1 MKTLDEIELEYV
13 RNTIGFFCREY
24 TASFPL
30 GLITGTELHINFDKW
45 LYKQSEIKE
54 LISKQIQNRLV
65 NSNLLKDY
73 KVQINVHPKDEKR
86 NCQIDNVLE
95 DKSIVLENNITVFYE
110 YRRGQFYEYKYKL

>member
-1 MKTLDEIELEYV
+1 MKTLGEIELDYV
-13 RNTIGFFCREY
+13 RNIIEFFCREY
-24 TASFPL
+24 LTHLKFNKYSDYKK
-30 GLITGTELHINFDKW
+30 TELQDM
-45 LYKQSEIKE
+45 
-54 LISKQIQNRLV
+54 ISKQIKNRLV

-95 DKSIVLENNITVFYE
+95 DKSIVLEDNITVFYE

>member
-95 DKSIVLENNITVFYE
+95 DKSIVLEDNITVFYE

>member
-1 MKTLDEIELEYV
+1 MKTLDEIELDYV

-95 DKSIVLENNITVFYE
+95 DKSIVLEDNITVFYE

>member
-24 TASFPL
+24 P
-30 GLITGTELHINFDKW
+30 LHINFDKW
-45 LYKQSEIKE
+45 FHKQSELKE
-54 LISKQIQNRLV
+54 LIYKQIQNRLV

-95 DKSIVLENNITVFYE
+95 DKSIVLEDNITVFYE

>member
-1 MKTLDEIELEYV
+1 MKTLAEIELDYV
-13 RNTIGFFCREY
+13 RNVIEFFCREY
-24 TASFPL
+24 LTHLKFNKYS
-30 GLITGTELHINFDKW
+30 GYKKTELQDMISR
-45 LYKQSEIKE
+45 QIK
-54 LISKQIQNRLV
+54 NRLV

-95 DKSIVLENNITVFYE
+95 DKSIVLEDNITVFYE

>member
-1 MKTLDEIELEYV
+1 MKNLGEIELDYV

-95 DKSIVLENNITVFYE
+95 DKNIVLEDNITVLYE
-110 YRRGQFYEYKYKL
+110 YRRGEFFEYKYKL